1 MVDMALSDP
10 IAAAHRAH
18 GTAKAGRGDAR
29 FRRLTFAAALLVLAI
44 FLGVMTSLIV
54 GSWPAFKAFGFGF
67 LTSQAWNPVTEKFGA
82 LASIYG
88 TLITSLIAMII
99 ALPVGIGIAIFL
111 TELCPRA
118 LRRPLAIAI
127 ELLAGIPSII
137 YGIWGLFVFAPW
149 FQVHVEQHIIDAC
162 ANVPVLQDLFAA
174 PPYGASI
181 FTAGLILSIMVLP
194 FISTVTR
201 DVFETVP
208 AVLKEATY
216 GLGCT
221 TWEVMWRVVLPY
233 ARPGVVGGAMLALGR
248 ALGETMA
255 VTFVIGNSHIIPS
268 SFFAPGT
275 SIAATIANEFTEAVG
290 DLYVPALIEL
300 GLILSIITLL
310 VLAMAQYMLYSL
322 DRRAG
327 GRA

>member
-1 MVDMALSDP
+1 MVDMALSDT
-10 IAAAHRAH
+10 HSLRAQT
-18 GTAKAGRGDAR
+18 TARAGRGDAR
-29 FRRLTFAAALLVLAI
+29 FRFMTFLAAALVLAI
-44 FLGVMTSLIV
+44 FLGVMTSMVI
-54 GSWPAFKAFGFGF
+54 GAWPAIKAFGWGF
-67 LTSQAWNPVTEKFGA
+67 LFSQTWNPVTEKFGA

-88 TLITSLIAMII
+88 TLVSSLIAMVI

-111 TELCPRA
+111 TEICPRQ
-118 LRRPLAIAI
+118 LRRPISIAT
-127 ELLAGIPSII
+127 ELLAGVPSII

-149 FQVHVEQHIIDAC
+149 FQAHVEQHIIDSLAD
-162 ANVPVLQDLFAA
+162 VPVLQDLFGGPA
-174 PPYGASI
+174 YGTSI

-233 ARPGVVGGAMLALGR
+233 SRAGVTGGAMLALGR

-255 VTFVIGNSHIIPS
+255 VTFVIGNSHAIQKS
-268 SFFAPGT
+268 LFGPGT

-290 DLYVPALIEL
+290 DLYGPALIEL
-300 GLILSIITLL
+300 GLILSVITLV
-310 VLAMAQYMLYSL
+310 VLAAAQLMLYSL
-322 DRRAG
+322 ERRAG
-327 GRA
+327 GRSS